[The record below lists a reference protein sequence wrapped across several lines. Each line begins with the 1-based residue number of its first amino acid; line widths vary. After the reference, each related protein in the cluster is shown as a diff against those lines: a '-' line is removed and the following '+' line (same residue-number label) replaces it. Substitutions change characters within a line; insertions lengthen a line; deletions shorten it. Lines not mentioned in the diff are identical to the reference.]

1 MLTSKSSFSVRFQ
14 LVSAHCAIQLFSSY
28 GFFSFRKIE
37 NFDVSATE
45 RLRQRGKNETK
56 SNVNKNMRTHLLCM
70 KKGWSSVDKKR
81 TKK

>member
-1 MLTSKSSFSVRFQ
+1 MCIFSSF
-14 LVSAHCAIQLFSSY
+14 LVVLVLYI
-28 GFFSFRKIE
+28 FSFRQTE
-37 NFDVSATE
+37 NFDVSAME

>member
-1 MLTSKSSFSVRFQ
+1 MSFSCFRYI
-14 LVSAHCAIQLFSSY
+14 H
-28 GFFSFRKIE
+28 FSFRKTE
-37 NFDVSATE
+37 NVDIYATE

-70 KKGWSSVDKKR
+70 KKGWSSVDKMR